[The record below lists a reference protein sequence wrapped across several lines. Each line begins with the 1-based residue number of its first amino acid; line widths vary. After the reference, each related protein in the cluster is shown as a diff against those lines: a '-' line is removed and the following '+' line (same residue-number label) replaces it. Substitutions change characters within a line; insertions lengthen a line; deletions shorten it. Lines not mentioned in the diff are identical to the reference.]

1 MLDCVENKGEKM
13 PTRSKDKNNT
23 LMVRFYDD
31 VADKEVHS
39 MLAWLGI
46 SGTRVS
52 TLIKRWAVEV
62 PYWREEEFLDKLYES
77 ELVDVVSNHFDK
89 TKLAAE
95 RQGVVEPDYENE

>member
-1 MLDCVENKGEKM
+1 MKM

-23 LMVRFYDD
+23 LIVRFYDD

-52 TLIKRWAVEV
+52 TLIRRWAVEI

-89 TKLAAE
+89 TKLASE
-95 RQGVVEPDYENE
+95 QQGFSESNDENE

>member
-1 MLDCVENKGEKM
+1 MKM

-23 LMVRFYDD
+23 LIVRFYDD

-52 TLIKRWAVEV
+52 TLIRRWAVEI

-89 TKLAAE
+89 TKLASE
-95 RQGVVEPDYENE
+95 QQGSSESNDENE

>member
-1 MLDCVENKGEKM
+1 M
-13 PTRSKDKNNT
+13 PTRSRDKNNT
-23 LMVRFYDD
+23 LMVRFYED
-31 VADKEVHS
+31 VADKEVHA

-46 SGTRVS
+46 SGNRVS

-77 ELVDVVSNHFDK
+77 DLVEAISGHFNK

-95 RQGVVEPDYENE
+95 AYQLEEKSDENQ